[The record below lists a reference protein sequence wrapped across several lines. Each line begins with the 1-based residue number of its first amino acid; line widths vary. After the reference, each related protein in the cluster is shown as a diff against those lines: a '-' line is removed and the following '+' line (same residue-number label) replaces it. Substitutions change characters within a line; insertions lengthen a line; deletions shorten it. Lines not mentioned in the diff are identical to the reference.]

1 MHYLQLKHLNY
12 YVLDIFVTMNTRSQQ
27 VTTILPFREGQISFI
42 SRWKVKRQ
50 NLPKIEDETKSC
62 LVPDDPG
69 FRPVPKILLFLVK
82 IHAIQMKK
90 F

>member
-1 MHYLQLKHLNY
+1 
-12 YVLDIFVTMNTRSQQ
+12 MNTRSQQ
-27 VTTILPFREGQISFI
+27 VTTILPFMKGQISFI

-50 NLPKIEDETKSC
+50 IFQKIEDETKSC

-69 FRPVPKILLFLVK
+69 FRSVQKILLFLVK
-82 IHAIQMKK
+82 IDAIQMKK